1 MVNSMEDIL
10 QWFGIAAATA
20 GGVFA
25 VGKKDQKVIDMAEH
39 LRRVERMAER
49 NTDRI
54 QTQGVDIAEVKTT
67 ASLTL
72 DLVKQIHEQLGR
84 HQQ

>member
-1 MVNSMEDIL
+1 MVNSMEDML
-10 QWFGIAAATA
+10 QWFGIAVAAA
-20 GGVFA
+20 GGIFA
-25 VGKKDQKVIDMAEH
+25 VGKKDQKVVDMAAH

-67 ASLTL
+67 ATLTL

-84 HQQ
+84 HPQ